1 MGTGIRVKLDSSE
14 SQQET
19 DGHLLEHWTR
29 CRAGPAQP
37 EVEKEK
43 TAPGPEAASFKPQ
56 ASSRLKED
64 IIKK

>member
-1 MGTGIRVKLDSSE
+1 MGTGIRVKLGSSE

-43 TAPGPEAASFKPQ
+43 TAPGPEAAGFKPP
-56 ASSRLKED
+56 
-64 IIKK
+64 